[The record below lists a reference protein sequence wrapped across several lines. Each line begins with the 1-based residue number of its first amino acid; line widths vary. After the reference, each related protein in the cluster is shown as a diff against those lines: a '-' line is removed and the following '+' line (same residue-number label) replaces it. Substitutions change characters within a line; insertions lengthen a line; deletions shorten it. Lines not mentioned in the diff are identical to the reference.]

1 MIQSELTVLMRDTKE
16 LAEELHGLQG
26 EIRTDQR
33 AAKDGIEETKRTVE
47 QVSEVVE
54 PAADQVTEAAEQVA
68 DVATGRSRFR
78 RPWRRAPE
86 TR

>member
-1 MIQSELTVLMRDTKE
+1 
-16 LAEELHGLQG
+16 

-54 PAADQVTEAAEQVA
+54 QAADQVTEAAEQVA
-68 DVATGRSRFR
+68 DVAAGRSRFR
-78 RPWRRAPE
+78 RPWRRAPQ
-86 TR
+86 TPVSATASGRVRI